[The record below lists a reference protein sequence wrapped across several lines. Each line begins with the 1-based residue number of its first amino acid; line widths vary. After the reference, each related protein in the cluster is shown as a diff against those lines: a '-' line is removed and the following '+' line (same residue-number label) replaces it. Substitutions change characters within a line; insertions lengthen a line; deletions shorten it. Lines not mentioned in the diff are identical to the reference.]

1 VLVRGSSD
9 LSALRDRIAIPPSLD
24 GKWAAGRHLPRSV
37 AGFERSPIELV
48 IWVPV
53 TDWDALSV
61 AVGDE
66 GPPATIALHVEAA
79 REVASEQ
86 IAGLL
91 VEGFHVR
98 VTGPAYPARVFEG
111 GGFSHGRAVRVDGGL
126 LVGLTSA

>member
-1 VLVRGSSD
+1 M
-9 LSALRDRIAIPPSLD
+9 
-24 GKWAAGRHLPRSV
+24 
-37 AGFERSPIELV
+37 ELV
-48 IWVPV
+48 LWVPV
-53 TDWDALSV
+53 SDWSALAE

-66 GPPATIALHVEAA
+66 GPPITIALHVDAA